1 MPQVEFDKKAAEI
14 IDVELADKP
23 PEYRKAVAE
32 YVKLIPPRVRSG
44 FSRPEDPTAL
54 AARLYRWRLETVRK
68 KSRIKVELEQI
79 PQLRDLFSGANL
91 RKYRRHF

>member
-1 MPQVEFDKKAAEI
+1 MSALRLI
-14 IDVELADKP
+14 ADIEPVSAKCEP
-23 PEYRKAVAE
+23 SLRERISDIE
-32 YVKLIPPRVRSG
+32 N
-44 FSRPEDPTAL
+44 
-54 AARLYRWRLETVRK
+54 WRLETVRK